1 MPGQMITAV
10 VVLDAMAR
18 GVQKDAL
25 LALPRQTM
33 RLPWHVERI
42 FVSTLLF
49 VWNMLVTYTS
59 CTGVSVTTDMI
70 KG

>member
-10 VVLDAMAR
+10 VVLVTMAES
-18 GVQKDAL
+18 VQKDAL
-25 LALPRQTM
+25 LALPQQTK
-33 RLPWHVERI
+33 RPPQHVERI

>member
-1 MPGQMITAV
+1 MPGQMITAL
-10 VVLDAMAR
+10 VVLDPVAG

-25 LALPRQTM
+25 LALPQQTM

-49 VWNMLVTYTS
+49 VWNMLGHTLHAQVL
-59 CTGVSVTTDMI
+59 SVTTDLI